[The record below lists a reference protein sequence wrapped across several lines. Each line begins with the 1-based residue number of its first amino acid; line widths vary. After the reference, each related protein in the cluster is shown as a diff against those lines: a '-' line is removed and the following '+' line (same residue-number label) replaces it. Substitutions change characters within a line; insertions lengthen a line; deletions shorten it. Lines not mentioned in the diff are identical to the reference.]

1 MDQAVQST
9 AVVTMRREKNE
20 KKISKVVL
28 MQEEEEKEE
37 QEETRSEKEANKN
50 RRNVHVEPLLILTP
64 QNVRHANTRP
74 NG

>member
-1 MDQAVQST
+1 
-9 AVVTMRREKNE
+9 
-20 KKISKVVL
+20 